1 MMSEK
6 EYQDIRQKLL
16 PDFTNEKG
24 ELDEEAEEAY
34 ENAVVRVCEGWT
46 LRSNFLMVR
55 MGGRGNPPPF
65 FNFL

>member
-34 ENAVVRVCEGWT
+34 ENAVVRVCEGWE
-46 LRSNFLMVR
+46 RRCDPIF
-55 MGGRGNPPPF
+55 GW
-65 FNFL
+65 